1 MSPDV
6 SKPDFRNIDFD
17 TLVIAYKEQVKG
29 LVDGGVDILLIETV
43 FDTLNCRA
51 ALFAIQGFDGEYECQ
66 NSNNGFGT
74 VTDASGRLLSGQ
86 TVEAFSGILFD
97 MWICLR

>member
-29 LVDGGVDILLIETV
+29 LVDGGADIILIETV

-51 ALFAIQGFDGEYECQ
+51 AFSLFRI
-66 NSNNGFGT
+66 
-74 VTDASGRLLSGQ
+74 
-86 TVEAFSGILFD
+86 
-97 MWICLR
+97 